1 MKKEDRLQ
9 LITIHQDLLIILIEN
24 FLRPKENLLLFFFLK
39 KKEKNEN
46 KAKRLYHQSDRK
58 STRQKELNVHAYH
71 DNK

>member
-39 KKEKNEN
+39 KKEKMRTKRNAFITNLIEN
-46 KAKRLYHQSDRK
+46 LRDKK
-58 STRQKELNVHAYH
+58 N
-71 DNK
+71 